1 MADAEPMRS
10 PLTTPT
16 GAAAETR
23 LHTAGAASAPSVS
36 DRELPD
42 YRLRFILLLLA
53 DGHAYH
59 NAIVTDPM
67 WRSLSAVK
75 NGNVYEAPNG
85 PYNWMGG
92 PPSIQRLLSMIW
104 LGNLM
109 YPDIFDY
116 DIDERVGEFYSLF
129 FRYDL
134 TGAELDDRM
143 VYAKPAPAICFSIR
157 DRSPEMTFLTNRST
171 TSWLDQNLPL
181 FSPQQ
186 RLLPGGDAA
195 GEFT

>member
-1 MADAEPMRS
+1 
-10 PLTTPT
+10 
-16 GAAAETR
+16 
-23 LHTAGAASAPSVS
+23 
-36 DRELPD
+36 
-42 YRLRFILLLLA
+42 LLLA

-67 WRSLSAVK
+67 WRSLSAIK

-143 VYAKPAPAICFSIR
+143 VDAKPAPVHAGGVR
-157 DRSPEMTFLTNRST
+157 NQNRPRPRSSVFL
-171 TSWLDQNLPL
+171 QV
-181 FSPQQ
+181 SPQQ
-186 RLLPGGDAA
+186 RPLPGGGAA
-195 GEFT
+195 GEFA

>member
-67 WRSLSAVK
+67 WRSLSAIK

-85 PYNWMGG
+85 PYN
-92 PPSIQRLLSMIW
+92 
-104 LGNLM
+104 
-109 YPDIFDY
+109 
-116 DIDERVGEFYSLF
+116 
-129 FRYDL
+129 
-134 TGAELDDRM
+134 
-143 VYAKPAPAICFSIR
+143 
-157 DRSPEMTFLTNRST
+157 
-171 TSWLDQNLPL
+171 
-181 FSPQQ
+181 
-186 RLLPGGDAA
+186 
-195 GEFT
+195 